1 MCVCADYGPAV
12 LDHCLVEAG
21 FAEGVQIGKGFDV
34 ATGTVLDFSN
44 LEKCS
49 VDCVL

>member
-1 MCVCADYGPAV
+1 MCADYGPAV

-34 ATGTVLDFSN
+34 ATGTVLHFSN